1 MTFPSHFSFLP
12 VTLFLVMAMA
22 GTASAQQ
29 ATPQA
34 RPELLTRLIDCRGIA
49 EAAARLTCYDSAA
62 SAFDSAEKQGDVVV
76 IDREQVGEARRQ
88 LFGFALPSMPDLF
101 QRGERPDTLDAIETT
116 LTRAGQYGDGKWTF
130 TLADGS
136 IWRQID
142 IEPVRFQNRPGQPVR
157 VRRAALGSYL
167 LTVERSR
174 AVRVRR
180 Q

>member
-1 MTFPSHFSFLP
+1 MSSSKHLRHIPWGVLLALACVS
-12 VTLFLVMAMA
+12 AA
-22 GTASAQQ
+22 EAQQ
-29 ATPQA
+29 PGQPPRA
-34 RPELLTRLIDCRGIA
+34 ELLTRLIDCRTVTDA
-49 EAAARLTCYDSAA
+49 TSRLACYDAAA

-76 IDREQVGEARRQ
+76 IDREQVGVARRQ
-88 LFGFALPSMPDLF
+88 LFGFQLPSMPDLL
-101 QRGERPDTLDAIETT
+101 QRGSRPDTLDSIETT
-116 LTRAGQYGDGKWTF
+116 LTRAGQYGEGKWTF

-142 IEPVRFQNRPGQPVR
+142 SEPVRFQNRAGEAVR
-157 VRRAALGSYL
+157 VRRAALGSFM

>member
-1 MTFPSHFSFLP
+1 MNFSNHIRHIPFAL
-12 VTLFLVMAMA
+12 LVLAF
-22 GTASAQQ
+22 GASAAAAQQ
-29 ATPQA
+29 PAAQA
-34 RPELLTRLIDCRGIA
+34 RPELLTRLIDCRAITDA
-49 EAAARLTCYDSAA
+49 TARLSCYDTAA

-76 IDREQVGEARRQ
+76 IDREQVGVARRQ

-101 QRGERPDTLDAIETT
+101 QSGARPDALDSIETT

-157 VRRAALGSYL
+157 VRRASLGSFL